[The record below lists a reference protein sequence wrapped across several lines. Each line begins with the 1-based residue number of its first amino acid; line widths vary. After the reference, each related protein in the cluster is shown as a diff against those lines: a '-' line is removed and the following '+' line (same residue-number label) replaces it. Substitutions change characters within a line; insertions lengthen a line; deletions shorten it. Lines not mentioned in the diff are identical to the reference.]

1 MIFHRLRSNRCGQ
14 YRFAL
19 IAVGATLF
27 HAPSHWV
34 VVRSTTDI
42 VLSKRD
48 LHRTTAMDAV
58 KGTFTATVL
67 SRAAQLPSEAAA
79 VSRYLQA
86 LELCQLRRR
95 DLTRRRSR

>member
-1 MIFHRLRSNRCGQ
+1 MTFHCLRSNRCGQ

-27 HAPSHWV
+27 HTPSHWV
-34 VVRSTTDI
+34 VARSTADI
-42 VLSKRD
+42 IMSKRD

-58 KGTFTATVL
+58 KGTFDATVL

-79 VSRYLQA
+79 VSRYRQA
-86 LELCQLRRR
+86 LEICQLRRR
-95 DLTRRRSR
+95 HLTGRRSR